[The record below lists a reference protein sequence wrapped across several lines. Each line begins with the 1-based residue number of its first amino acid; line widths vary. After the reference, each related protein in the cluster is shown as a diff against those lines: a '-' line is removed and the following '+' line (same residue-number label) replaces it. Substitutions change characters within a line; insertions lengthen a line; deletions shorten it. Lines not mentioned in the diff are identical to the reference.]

1 MKAIK
6 KIRRHIVEHPDA
18 RESRIF
24 VGLVLALES
33 EQDFRLQELY
43 ELDHNLFRVALD
55 LLEEWRLDRYYTSKG
70 QLLDIAISA
79 AASSPD
85 RA

>member
-6 KIRRHIVEHPDA
+6 KIRRHIIEQPDA
-18 RESRIF
+18 RQSRTL
-24 VGLVLALES
+24 VRLVLALES
-33 EQDFRLQELY
+33 EQEFRLQELY

-55 LLEEWRLDRYYTSKG
+55 LIEEWRLDRYYTSKG
-70 QLLDIAISA
+70 QLLDIAV
-79 AASSPD
+79 AASEARPD